1 MIRTLR
7 ALPSKPPAEPVAFV
21 VAMFLATT
29 ARDASAQDIG
39 GWVVSVCARSTGVV
53 AFRAQM

>member
-7 ALPSKPPAEPVAFV
+7 ALPCKPPALAMAFV
-21 VAMFLATT
+21 VAMLLAST

-39 GWVVSVCARSTGVV
+39 GWVVSVCARSAGVV
-53 AFRAQM
+53 AFSARM